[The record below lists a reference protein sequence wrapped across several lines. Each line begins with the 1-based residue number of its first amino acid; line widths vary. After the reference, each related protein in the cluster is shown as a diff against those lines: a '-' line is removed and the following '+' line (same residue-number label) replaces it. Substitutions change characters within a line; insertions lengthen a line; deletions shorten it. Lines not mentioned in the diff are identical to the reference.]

1 MRKRAQ
7 KMLRCSALTGLI
19 LAATLLISLFLQ
31 EFIPVDALVPSL
43 FILAVFVVALVTDG
57 YAYGIAASL
66 ISVLCVNYAF
76 TAPYLTFS
84 LTLPENLVSALI
96 MLAVTIS
103 TSTLTVQRRRQAE
116 IRNETARE
124 TMRANLL
131 RAISHDLRT
140 PLTTIY
146 GSCSAIIE
154 NYDRLPKAQQIK
166 LLGEVREEAEWLIRM
181 VENLL
186 SVTRID
192 GGRLQIAKTPT
203 VLEEL
208 IDSVLIKFRKRY
220 PGQAVTVDIPDE
232 FLIVPMDAVLIEQ
245 VLINLLENAVQHAVG
260 MRQLTLR
267 VNCRDGRAV
276 FEVED
281 DGCGIPRERLATL
294 FNGRMDGADG
304 HKFMG
309 IGLSVCA
316 TIIKAHGGAITAENR
331 RDGGALFRFW
341 LALEEDE
348 KPAARPRA
356 GKGGAL

>member
-1 MRKRAQ
+1 MKLPVAARRLRAVV
-7 KMLRCSALTGLI
+7 LTAVV
-19 LAATLLISLFLQ
+19 LAAALAISLVLQ
-31 EFIPVDALVPSL
+31 RLMRADAAIPML
-43 FILAVFVVALVTDG
+43 FVLAVFLIALGTDG
-57 YAYGIAASL
+57 YAYGVAASL
-66 ISVLCVNYAF
+66 LSVLAVNFAF
-76 TAPYLTFS
+76 TAPYFTLS
-84 LTLPENLVSALI
+84 LTLPENIVGALV
-96 MLAVTIS
+96 MLVVTVS
-103 TSTLTVQRRRQAE
+103 TSTLTVTRRRQE
-116 IRNETARE
+116 QIRSETARE

-192 GGRLQIAKTPT
+192 GGRVQIVKTPT

-220 PGQAVTVDIPDE
+220 PGQAVAVMIPDE
-232 FLIVPMDAVLIEQ
+232 FVSIPMDAVLIEQ
-245 VLINLLENAVQHAVG
+245 VLINLLENAVQHAAG
-260 MRQLTLR
+260 MQKLELKVR
-267 VNCRDGRAV
+267 CEGDRAV
-276 FEVED
+276 FAVED
-281 DGCGIPRERLATL
+281 DGCGIPREKIGEL

-304 HKFMG
+304 HKNMG

-331 RDGGALFRFW
+331 PGGGAAFCFW
-341 LALEEDE
+341 LSLEEEDA
-348 KPAARPRA
+348 PDN
-356 GKGGAL
+356 

>member
-1 MRKRAQ
+1 MKLPVAARRLRAVV
-7 KMLRCSALTGLI
+7 LTAVV
-19 LAATLLISLFLQ
+19 LAAALAISLVLQ
-31 EFIPVDALVPSL
+31 RLMRADAAIPML
-43 FILAVFVVALVTDG
+43 FVLAVFLIALGTDG
-57 YAYGIAASL
+57 YAYGVVASL
-66 ISVLCVNYAF
+66 LSVLAVNFAF
-76 TAPYLTFS
+76 TAPYFTLS
-84 LTLPENLVSALI
+84 LTLPENIGALV
-96 MLAVTIS
+96 MLVVTVS
-103 TSTLTVQRRRQAE
+103 TSTLTVTRRRQE
-116 IRNETARE
+116 QIRSETARE

-192 GGRLQIAKTPT
+192 GGRVQIVKTPT

-220 PGQAVTVDIPDE
+220 PGQAVAVTIPDE
-232 FLIVPMDAVLIEQ
+232 FVSIPMDAVLIEQ
-245 VLINLLENAVQHAVG
+245 VLINLLENAVQHAAG
-260 MRQLTLR
+260 MQKLELKVR
-267 VNCRDGRAV
+267 CEGDRAV
-276 FEVED
+276 FAVED
-281 DGCGIPRERLATL
+281 DGCGIPREKIGEL

-304 HKFMG
+304 HKNMG

-331 RDGGALFRFW
+331 PGGGAAFRFW
-341 LALEEDE
+341 LSLEEEDA
-348 KPAARPRA
+348 PDN
-356 GKGGAL
+356 

>member
-116 IRNETARE
+116 IRSETARE

-146 GSCSAIIE
+146 ESCSAIIE

-220 PGQAVTVDIPDE
+220 PGQAVTVEIPDE
-232 FLIVPMDAVLIEQ
+232 FLTVPMDAVLIEQ
-245 VLINLLENAVQHAVG
+245 VLINLLENAVQHAAG
-260 MRQLTLR
+260 MQKLELKVR
-267 VNCRDGRAV
+267 CEGDRAV
-276 FEVED
+276 FAVED
-281 DGCGIPRERLATL
+281 DGCGIPREKIGEL

-304 HKFMG
+304 HKNMG

-331 RDGGALFRFW
+331 PG
-341 LALEEDE
+341 
-348 KPAARPRA
+348 
-356 GKGGAL
+356 

>member
-1 MRKRAQ
+1 MKLPVAARRLRAVV
-7 KMLRCSALTGLI
+7 LTAVV
-19 LAATLLISLFLQ
+19 LAAALAISLVLQ
-31 EFIPVDALVPSL
+31 RLMRADAAIPML
-43 FILAVFVVALVTDG
+43 FVLAVFLIALGTDG
-57 YAYGIAASL
+57 YAYGVVASL
-66 ISVLCVNYAF
+66 LSVLAVNFAF
-76 TAPYLTFS
+76 TAPYFTLS
-84 LTLPENLVSALI
+84 LTLPENIVGALV
-96 MLAVTIS
+96 MLVVTVS
-103 TSTLTVQRRRQAE
+103 TSTLTVTRRRQE
-116 IRNETARE
+116 QIRSETARE

-192 GGRLQIAKTPT
+192 GGRVQIVKTPT

-220 PGQAVTVDIPDE
+220 PGQAVTVEIPDE
-232 FLIVPMDAVLIEQ
+232 FLTVPMDAVLIEQ

-260 MRQLTLR
+260 MRQLWLR
-267 VNCRDGRAV
+267 VTCRGGQAI

-281 DGCGIPRERLATL
+281 DGCGIPRDKLGEL

-316 TIIKAHGGAITAENR
+316 TIIKAHGGGITAENR
-331 RDGGALFRFW
+331 REGGALFRFW
-341 LALEEDE
+341 LALEDGPA
-348 KPAARPRA
+348 PAAA
-356 GKGGAL
+356 GKEGSH

>member
-1 MRKRAQ
+1 
-7 KMLRCSALTGLI
+7 MLRCSALTGLI

-116 IRNETARE
+116 IRSETARE

-220 PGQAVTVDIPDE
+220 PGQAVTVEIPDE
-232 FLIVPMDAVLIEQ
+232 FLTVPMDAVLIEQ

-260 MRQLTLR
+260 DAAALAAGDLP
-267 VNCRDGRAV
+267 GRAGD
-276 FEVED
+276 F
-281 DGCGIPRERLATL
+281 
-294 FNGRMDGADG
+294 
-304 HKFMG
+304 
-309 IGLSVCA
+309 
-316 TIIKAHGGAITAENR
+316 
-331 RDGGALFRFW
+331 
-341 LALEEDE
+341 
-348 KPAARPRA
+348 
-356 GKGGAL
+356 

>member
-1 MRKRAQ
+1 MKKRAQ

-140 PLTTIY
+140 PLTSISGNAANLLANDAKLDEDARHQIFLDIY
-146 GSCSAIIE
+146 DDSM
-154 NYDRLPKAQQIK
+154 
-166 LLGEVREEAEWLIRM
+166 WLINL

-186 SVTRID
+186 SITRIED
-192 GGRLQIAKTPT
+192 GRMNLRLSTELVSEVI
-203 VLEEL
+203 EEAL
-208 IDSVLIKFRKRY
+208 RHTHRKGSEHTIRM
-220 PGQAVTVDIPDE
+220 DLPDE
-232 FLIVPMDAVLIEQ
+232 LLLARMDARLIVQ
-245 VLINLLENAVQHAVG
+245 VLINLVDNAVKYTPAGSTITVTARAQ
-260 MRQLTLR
+260 
-267 VNCRDGRAV
+267 DGFAAISV
-276 FEVED
+276 LD
-281 DGCGIPRERLATL
+281 DGPGIAPDIRPHIFEMFYTGEHKVADSRRSLGLGLALCKTVV
-294 FNGRMDGADG
+294 D
-304 HKFMG
+304 
-309 IGLSVCA
+309 
-316 TIIKAHGGAITAENR
+316 AHGGTITLTDNPPH
-331 RDGGALFRFW
+331 GCNFTFTV
-341 LALEEDE
+341 
-348 KPAARPRA
+348 PR
-356 GKGGAL
+356 GEVTLHE